1 MVTSTIRTINLFNPG
16 YRRQQQTDRIILHSD
31 LNCFYAAVETMLNP
45 DLKDKA
51 VAVCGST
58 EERHGIVLAKSY
70 PAKLKGVRTGMV
82 NWEARRLCPEIIFV
96 PPHYDQYVKY
106 SRLVQEIYGRFTEQ
120 VEPFGMDECWLDVTN
135 STDLYGAGQVLAQRL
150 SAMVE
155 AELGLT
161 VSIGVSFNKVFA
173 KLGSDMQK
181 PRGLTLITRENFRE
195 LVWPLPVGKLI
206 YAGPATVL
214 KLAQRG
220 ILTVGQLAA
229 LEPELVRSWLGK
241 NGVALWS
248 YASGLDG
255 SRVSRR
261 GFVSPVKSIGHGITC
276 IADLENEDEVWKVLL
291 ELAQD
296 VGHRLRVQQLL
307 AGGVQ
312 VTVRGGDLNFHQY
325 QTTFSLAHRSP
336 YLLAVAARKLLQA
349 GYRWRQPVRAVSI
362 RAVKLQ
368 AQEQIQ
374 QPDLFTD
381 VAALQYRDR
390 MENTVELVRSRF
402 GKKALYAAALL
413 GDLKMPR
420 DGRDEVRMPGLMY
433 K

>member
-1 MVTSTIRTINLFNPG
+1 MVTSAIRIINLFNPG
-16 YRRQQQTDRIILHSD
+16 YRKQKTTDRVILHSD
-31 LNCFYAAVETMLNP
+31 LNCFYAAVETMLIP
-45 DLKDKA
+45 DLKGKA
-51 VAVCGST
+51 IAVCGST
-58 EERHGIVLAKSY
+58 EERHGIILAKSY
-70 PAKLKGVRTGMV
+70 PAKAQGVRTGMV
-82 NWEARRLCPEIIFV
+82 NWEAKRLCPELIFV

-106 SRLVQEIYGRFTEQ
+106 SRLVQELYSRFTEQ
-120 VEPFGMDECWLDVTN
+120 VEPFGMDECWLDVTA
-135 STDLYGAGQVLAQRL
+135 STDLYGNGL
-150 SAMVE
+150 SIASRISNLV
-155 AELGLT
+155 ADELGLT

-173 KLGSDMQK
+173 KLGSDMHK
-181 PRGLTLITRENFRE
+181 PRGLTQISRENFRE

-229 LEPELVRSWLGK
+229 LAPEQVRHWLGK
-241 NGVALWS
+241 NGEALWG
-248 YASGLDG
+248 YATGLDG

-276 IADLENEDEVWKVLL
+276 TADLANEAEVWQVLL

-296 VGHRLRVQQLL
+296 VGHRLRVHELL
-307 AGGVQ
+307 ACGVQ

-325 QTTFSLAHRSP
+325 QTALPLAHRSP
-336 YLLAVAARKLLQA
+336 YLLAVAARKLLHT
-349 GYRWRQPVRAVSI
+349 GYNWRQPVRAVSI
-362 RAVKLQ
+362 RATKLQ
-368 AQEQIQ
+368 PQDQVQ

-381 VAALQYRDR
+381 VAALQCRDR
-390 MENTVELVRSRF
+390 LENTVEEVRSRY
-402 GKKALYAAALL
+402 GKKALYAASLL
-413 GDLKMPR
+413 GDIKMPR

>member
-1 MVTSTIRTINLFNPG
+1 MVTSAIRTINLFNPG
-16 YRRQQQTDRIILHSD
+16 YRKKQPADRTILHSD
-31 LNCFYAAVETMLNP
+31 LNCFYASVEMLLNP
-45 DLKDKA
+45 ALRGKA

-70 PAKLKGVRTGMV
+70 PAKQRGVRTGMV
-82 NWEARRLCPEIIFV
+82 NWEARRRCPELIFV
-96 PPHYDQYVKY
+96 PPRYDQYVKY

-120 VEPFGMDECWLDVTN
+120 VEPFGMDECWLDVTD
-135 STDLYGAGQVLAQRL
+135 STVLYGDGCQMARRL

-155 AELGLT
+155 AELGLS

-173 KLGSDMQK
+173 KLGSDMKK
-181 PRGLTLITRENFRE
+181 PRGLTVITRENFRE
-195 LVWPLPVGKLI
+195 VVWSLPVGKLI

-229 LEPELVRSWLGK
+229 QDPEQVRRWLGK

-248 YASGLDG
+248 YAAGLDG

-276 IADLENEDEVWKVLL
+276 TADLENETEVWQVLL

-296 VGHRLRVQQLL
+296 VGHRLRVHQLL

-312 VTVRGGDLNFHQY
+312 VTVRDGNLHFHQY
-325 QTTFSLAHRSP
+325 QTGFSLAHRSP

-349 GYRWRQPVRAVSI
+349 GYRWQQPVRAVSI
-362 RAVKLQ
+362 RAIKLQ
-368 AQEQIQ
+368 AQEQVQ

-381 VAALQYRDR
+381 VAALRYRDR
-390 MENTVELVRSRF
+390 MENAVELVRNRF
-402 GKKALYAAALL
+402 GKRALYAATLL
-413 GDLKMPR
+413 ENTKLPR